1 MAENCGSEKGKLSTG
16 SRVQCSVDR
25 ASFSL
30 LWLGRSQKSTFGGS
44 APRVIWFQH
53 SYKVRFLLLCD
64 HWTAFY
70 FLSGGFKGYGLAVMV
85 EVFCGI
91 LSDAA
96 FGPNIR
102 RWSGDERVANLVS
115 ALNALSW
122 FAVLAFFLCVFFIM
136 ICFVYLGTM
145 LCCFKSQCFCCW
157 IRRPYAVSHEP
168 FAKPPTG
175 KCLLVEC

>member
-1 MAENCGSEKGKLSTG
+1 MATTLS
-16 SRVQCSVDR
+16 RQ
-25 ASFSL
+25 SL
-30 LWLGRSQKSTFGGS
+30 LFCSLIRKKPKKHIGSS

-64 HWTAFY
+64 DWMTDCDDWTAFY

-157 IRRPYAVSHEP
+157 IRRPYAVSHGP
-168 FAKPPTG
+168 FAKPQTG